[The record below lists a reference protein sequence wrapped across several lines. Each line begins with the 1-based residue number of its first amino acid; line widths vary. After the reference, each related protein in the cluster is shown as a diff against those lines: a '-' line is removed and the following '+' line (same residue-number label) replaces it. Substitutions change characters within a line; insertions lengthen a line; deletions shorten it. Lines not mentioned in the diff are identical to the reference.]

1 MVLVCN
7 MAFAKSMIHILE
19 RMVFELL
26 CTNVLVVGK
35 TGKVLL
41 TLPMYFLQ
49 MGNQI
54 FCSVCAASLNASPL
68 GSSGVSEIRIKTQ
81 KDYLGP
87 PFQ

>member
-35 TGKVLL
+35 IEKVLF
-41 TLPMYFLQ
+41 T
-49 MGNQI
+49 N
-54 FCSVCAASLNASPL
+54 
-68 GSSGVSEIRIKTQ
+68 K
-81 KDYLGP
+81 K
-87 PFQ
+87 

>member
-35 TGKVLL
+35 IEKVLF
-41 TLPMYFLQ
+41 TNAMLQ
-49 MGNQI
+49 TKTI
-54 FCSVCAASLNASPL
+54 ILLCTKSPCTFNKW
-68 GSSGVSEIRIKTQ
+68 EILFFAVYTT
-81 KDYLGP
+81 
-87 PFQ
+87 